1 MGRKKPAV
9 YSVLSVMSAEPMTSP
24 ELVVLRR
31 GVRRSGTAPLKL
43 ALLELVMADRVS
55 LERRRKLVR
64 SEPVLVPRVD
74 PDAVSLRTF
83 ALAADLQERL
93 RGAPEA
99 LRDLR
104 CLPYGHGP
112 PPDGTSSDDLLLLDA
127 PEALR
132 DLRCLPE
139 GYDPPPD

>member
-1 MGRKKPAV
+1 
-9 YSVLSVMSAEPMTSP
+9 
-24 ELVVLRR
+24 
-31 GVRRSGTAPLKL
+31 
-43 ALLELVMADRVS
+43 
-55 LERRRKLVR
+55 VR

-74 PDAVSLRTF
+74 PDAVPDGPLRAAYLLVRGQASIAAGAVPLRTF

-127 PEALR
+127 FGAI
-132 DLRCLPE
+132 DDAI
-139 GYDPPPD
+139 GDGDADGGD